1 MSLDIAISVVMTLV
15 IAATPILLAG
25 LGELVAEKSGVL
37 NLGVE
42 GMMLVGAVA
51 GFISASLTGFTP
63 LGYAVAGLAGL
74 CASLLF
80 AALALT
86 LGANQVAT
94 GLALTIFGTGLSSLA
109 GAGFVGTTITR
120 LPALFPP
127 ALAGHPILR
136 LVFGYDL
143 IVYLSVALT
152 LAATWFLNHTRSGLI
167 LRSVGE
173 SDASAHA
180 IGYPVTAIRYLAVA
194 FGGALAGLAGAY
206 YSLAVTPMWA
216 DRITAGRGW
225 IALALVVFSS
235 WRPWRLLLGAYIF
248 GAVMTLELYSKA
260 AGFALLPPEMLAM
273 LPYLATVV
281 ALAVIAMRPSRGRL
295 DAPRCLG
302 KTFRAG
308 A

>member
-1 MSLDIAISVVMTLV
+1 MSLDIAISIVMTLV

>member
-1 MSLDIAISVVMTLV
+1 MSLDIAISIVMTLV
-15 IAATPILLAG
+15 IAATPIQLAG

>member
-1 MSLDIAISVVMTLV
+1 MSLDIAISIVMTLV
-15 IAATPILLAG
+15 IAATPIQLAG

-136 LVFGYDL
+136 LVFGYDV